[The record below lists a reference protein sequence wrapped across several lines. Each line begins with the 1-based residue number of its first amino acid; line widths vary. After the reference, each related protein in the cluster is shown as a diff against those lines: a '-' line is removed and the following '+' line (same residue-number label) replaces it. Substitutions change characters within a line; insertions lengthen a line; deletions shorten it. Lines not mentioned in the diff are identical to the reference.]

1 MKAKILIVDDDAD
14 IVTVLEDRLQ
24 ASGYTTVIA
33 RDGQQALDQIEHE
46 APNLILLDLDLPKLT
61 GIEVLKRLSQIKHV
75 EDLPVI
81 VMTAHGSVN
90 AAVEA
95 MKEGAYDFLTKPLDK
110 DHLLIVIRKAL
121 ERDSLKRQV
130 AYLRSEV
137 DGRYASIVGASETVR
152 AVIEAAQRA
161 ARSDAGVLLLGESGT
176 GKELFARSIHQWSHR
191 HAMPLI
197 VINCVA
203 LTETLLE
210 NELFGHERGAFTG
223 ADRLQKGKLE
233 MADAGT
239 VFLDEIGDMSL
250 PLQAKLLR
258 VLQDR
263 EFQRVGGTRTVSVN
277 IRIIAATNKDL
288 RQAVKAGQ
296 FREDLYFRLNVIRLS
311 IPPLRERLEDIPLL
325 VHHYLDLYTVQHRT
339 AAPELTAAAMDALVA
354 KAELDLPQSIVQAE
368 IDRLVQGAREDLK
381 QRGVKDADKAPI
393 PEDLFRPQA
402 EQRVRMGL
410 VVAELVR
417 ANSLSATMDQIK
429 THVEELAAS
438 YEKPEEVVRWYFGDN
453 RRLSE
458 VEAVVIE
465 NNVTDHIFKQAKVT
479 DKSLPFD
486 ELMGQ

>member
-95 MKEGAYDFLTKPLDK
+95 MKEGSYDFLTKPLDK

-176 GKELFARSIHQWSHR
+176 GKELFARAIHAASPRHTGPFVALNCAGIPEQLLEAVRVRAHGEEVEDRPAVVVDPHHDER
-191 HAMPLI
+191 HA
-197 VINCVA
+197 
-203 LTETLLE
+203 
-210 NELFGHERGAFTG
+210 
-223 ADRLQKGKLE
+223 
-233 MADAGT
+233 
-239 VFLDEIGDMSL
+239 
-250 PLQAKLLR
+250 
-258 VLQDR
+258 
-263 EFQRVGGTRTVSVN
+263 
-277 IRIIAATNKDL
+277 
-288 RQAVKAGQ
+288 
-296 FREDLYFRLNVIRLS
+296 
-311 IPPLRERLEDIPLL
+311 
-325 VHHYLDLYTVQHRT
+325 
-339 AAPELTAAAMDALVA
+339 
-354 KAELDLPQSIVQAE
+354 
-368 IDRLVQGAREDLK
+368 
-381 QRGVKDADKAPI
+381 
-393 PEDLFRPQA
+393 
-402 EQRVRMGL
+402 EQ
-410 VVAELVR
+410 
-417 ANSLSATMDQIK
+417 
-429 THVEELAAS
+429 
-438 YEKPEEVVRWYFGDN
+438 
-453 RRLSE
+453 
-458 VEAVVIE
+458 
-465 NNVTDHIFKQAKVT
+465 
-479 DKSLPFD
+479 
-486 ELMGQ
+486 

>member
-1 MKAKILIVDDDAD
+1 MKAKLLIVDDNAD
-14 IVTVLEDRLQ
+14 IVTMLEDRLQ
-24 ASGYTTVIA
+24 ASGYITVIA
-33 RDGQQALDQIEHE
+33 RDGQQALDQIEQE
-46 APNLILLDLDLPKLT
+46 TPNLILLDLDLPKLS
-61 GIEVLKRLSQIKHV
+61 GIEVLKRLSQVKHV

-121 ERDSLKRQV
+121 ERDALKRQV
-130 AYLRSEV
+130 EYLRSEV
-137 DGRYASIVGASETVR
+137 DGRYAKIVGASASVRTV
-152 AVIEAAQRA
+152 VEAAQRA

-176 GKELFARSIHQWSHR
+176 GKELFARSVHQWSHR
-191 HAMPLI
+191 HAMPLV

-233 MADAGT
+233 MADGGT

-288 RQAVKAGQ
+288 RHAVKTGQ
-296 FREDLYFRLNVIRLS
+296 FREDLYFRLNVITLTLPPLRGRPDD
-311 IPPLRERLEDIPLL
+311 IPPLTQFFLARHARDAKRPGMTISQTAMEALTRYPWPGNIRELENVISRAVVLSPREVIEPEMLALAPDDAQVTHRRTPGLP
-325 VHHYLDLYTVQHRT
+325 YLDLPYHESMDEHSRHIIARAIERADGSQTKAAEWLRLQRTYLARLIKQHR
-339 AAPELTAAAMDALVA
+339 
-354 KAELDLPQSIVQAE
+354 
-368 IDRLVQGAREDLK
+368 DRQEGRIEN
-381 QRGVKDADKAPI
+381 G
-393 PEDLFRPQA
+393 
-402 EQRVRMGL
+402 
-410 VVAELVR
+410 
-417 ANSLSATMDQIK
+417 
-429 THVEELAAS
+429 EELS
-438 YEKPEEVVRWYFGDN
+438 GN
-453 RRLSE
+453 
-458 VEAVVIE
+458 
-465 NNVTDHIFKQAKVT
+465 
-479 DKSLPFD
+479 
-486 ELMGQ
+486 